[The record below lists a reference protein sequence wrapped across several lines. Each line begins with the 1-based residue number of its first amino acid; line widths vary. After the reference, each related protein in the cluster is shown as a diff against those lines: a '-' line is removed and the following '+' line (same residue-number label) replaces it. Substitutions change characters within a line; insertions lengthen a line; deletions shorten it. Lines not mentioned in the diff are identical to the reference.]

1 MYTKGLMLGNEVRD
15 WIGMEPIAEL
25 NKLVILENYIPAED
39 IGKQKKLNKGGV
51 ENE

>member
-25 NKLVILENYIPAED
+25 NKLVILETTFQLRISVNKKIKQRRC
-39 IGKQKKLNKGGV
+39 GK
-51 ENE
+51 